1 MTAGMTAYERVVLG
15 FFLIHIIYLFFQS
28 RLLLHPVCLRR
39 VIALI
44 PSHSLLTL
52 WLFTQRE
59 LFQASPKK
67 STLQRKSWQSARKGW
82 KTELCGCS
90 GETFFLKESAPC
102 CQIFSFFLFFSCLFF
117 PCCHSGFSE
126 RCCAQRGREICRRR
140 GKKNPDNNV
149 LLGTFL
155 GGHLHSRTKI
165 KCVGFFFFFLV
176 RPVKFCCRPGRVN
189 MHSPCAVTRGTPF
202 RSYCWDFRVGPRGLG
217 NRFELFICHLTVE
230 VMLTCK

>member
-1 MTAGMTAYERVVLG
+1 MAVQEK
-15 FFLIHIIYLFFQS
+15 LFFS
-28 RLLLHPVCLRR
+28 RKVRHV
-39 VIALI
+39 V
-44 PSHSLLTL
+44 
-52 WLFTQRE
+52 
-59 LFQASPKK
+59 K
-67 STLQRKSWQSARKGW
+67 SFP
-82 KTELCGCS
+82 
-90 GETFFLKESAPC
+90 FF
-102 CQIFSFFLFFSCLFF
+102 FFFSCLFS

-165 KCVGFFFFFLV
+165 KCVGVFFLFVFLV

-217 NRFELFICHLTVE
+217 NRFELFIWHLTVE
-230 VMLTCK
+230 VVLTCK

>member
-28 RLLLHPVCLRR
+28 RLLLHPVCLQR

-102 CQIFSFFLFFSCLFF
+102 CQIFSFFLFF
-117 PCCHSGFSE
+117 
-126 RCCAQRGREICRRR
+126 
-140 GKKNPDNNV
+140 
-149 LLGTFL
+149 
-155 GGHLHSRTKI
+155 
-165 KCVGFFFFFLV
+165 FLV
-176 RPVKFCCRPGRVN
+176 FFSPVAIADFLSAAAHREAGRSAGDGGRKIQII
-189 MHSPCAVTRGTPF
+189 MC
-202 RSYCWDFRVGPRGLG
+202 YLG
-217 NRFELFICHLTVE
+217 HF
-230 VMLTCK
+230 